1 MKGFTRNQ
9 LKFFKALN
17 KMSYNYTIGFIFT
30 IKLFLNLRFFFL
42 SAGEIAD
49 EIVLFSNLSSLVF
62 SLNST
67 SKLSISFLSS
77 FLSSQTSLNVILKEA
92 FV

>member
-1 MKGFTRNQ
+1 MKGFTSNQ

-30 IKLFLNLRFFFL
+30 IKLFLNLNVFL
-42 SAGEIAD
+42 SAGEIED

-62 SLNST
+62 SLNSK
-67 SKLSISFLSS
+67 SKLSISFFSS
-77 FLSSQTSLNVILKEA
+77 FLSSHTSLNVILKEA
-92 FV
+92 FG